1 MLVQHL
7 VVVQMQHLLLLVLV
21 CLVEQDQNLPRGEQ
35 VEVVLINLVVVVVP
49 MQVLVVMVYR
59 II

>member
-21 CLVEQDQNLPRGEQ
+21 TLVEQDQNLPRGQQ
-35 VEVVLINLVVVVVP
+35 VEVVLMHLVVMVVP